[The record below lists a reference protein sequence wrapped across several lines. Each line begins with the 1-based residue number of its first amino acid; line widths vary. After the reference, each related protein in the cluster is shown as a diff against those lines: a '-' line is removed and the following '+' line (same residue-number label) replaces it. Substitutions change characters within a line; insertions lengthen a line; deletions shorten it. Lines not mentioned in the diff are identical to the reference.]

1 MMSAITFSYDT
12 QSLTGKVFRLMDM
25 VFITAV
31 VLIFGYMVLIVSA
44 QVALRYGLN
53 MSIDWADETGR
64 LAFVWVVFLS
74 IPLAASKGAHIGIDL
89 LVDKLSPVMQH
100 SVRQVSAL
108 ICGALCLSIAW
119 SCIELCKDQWDEK
132 MATVDISVAYFFVAV
147 GIGMLYSGMHFI
159 RIAVTGVPVKSSG
172 DAE

>member
-74 IPLAASKGAHIGIDL
+74 IWIKHTRRQTKLLKMNVDGCGCNAITLA
-89 LVDKLSPVMQH
+89 
-100 SVRQVSAL
+100 
-108 ICGALCLSIAW
+108 
-119 SCIELCKDQWDEK
+119 
-132 MATVDISVAYFFVAV
+132 
-147 GIGMLYSGMHFI
+147 
-159 RIAVTGVPVKSSG
+159 
-172 DAE
+172 